1 MQDNCSI
8 ILFDKSIPL
17 SDSYS
22 DTTPIGSVSTEP
34 SNLFDKVQFWTINAD
49 HQGQRIDNFL
59 FTQLKGVPKSRIYRI
74 LRKGELRVNKG
85 RVKAVYKLKNGD
97 VLRIPPIR
105 VAEKKDDSQLSKLDK
120 VRDLEN
126 CILLETKQFMVINK
140 PSGIAVH
147 GGSGLSFGVIE
158 AFRALRPKEK
168 FLELVHRIDRDT
180 SGCLLIAKRR
190 SFLIHFQN
198 QLRHR
203 KMNKEYIAIVSG
215 RWSAD
220 FKRVD
225 VPLLKKELP
234 SGERIVVVDKNGKP
248 SETRFSLLEQLGDYS
263 LIQAKPVTGR
273 THQIRVHARHCHC
286 PLLGDEKYSDL
297 NADRDILKKLKIKTF
312 MLHAKRLSFTLPET
326 LERVE
331 VEAPIPAK
339 MDTVLTLLKK
349 NI

>member
-1 MQDNCSI
+1 LNHT
-8 ILFDKSIPL
+8 LNNPKTTKSR
-17 SDSYS
+17 SSHSS
-22 DTTPIGSVSTEP
+22 DTP
-34 SNLFDKVQFWTINAD
+34 SLFDKVQFWTIDAD
-49 HQGQRIDNFL
+49 HDGQRIDNYL
-59 FTQLKGVPKSRIYRI
+59 FTQLKGVPKSRVYRI
-74 LRKGELRVNKG
+74 LRKGEVRVNKG
-85 RVKAVYKLKNGD
+85 RVKAEYKLKSGD

-105 VAEKKDDSQLSKLDK
+105 VADKKDGSQLSKLDK
-120 VRDLEN
+120 VRDLEH

-168 FLELVHRIDRDT
+168 FLELAHRIDRDT

-203 KMNKEYIAIVSG
+203 KMNKEYVAIVSG
-215 RWSAD
+215 KWSKT

-225 VPLLKKELP
+225 VALLKKELP
-234 SGERIVVVDKNGKP
+234 SGERMVVVDQQGKP
-248 SETRFSLLEQLGDYS
+248 SETRFSLLEALGDYS

-297 NADRDILKKLKIKTF
+297 DADHAILKKLKIKTF
-312 MLHAKRLSFTLPET
+312 MLHAKRLSFTLPDAN
-326 LERVE
+326 ERLE
-331 VEAPIPAK
+331 VEAPMPK
-339 MDTVLTLLKK
+339 NMELVLKSLRSIT
-349 NI
+349 

>member
-1 MQDNCSI
+1 LHDISI
-8 ILFDKSIPL
+8 EDK
-17 SDSYS
+17 DSKHS
-22 DTTPIGSVSTEP
+22 P
-34 SNLFDKVQFWTINAD
+34 FDKVQLWTIDTD
-49 HQGQRIDNFL
+49 HAGQRIDNYL
-59 FTQLKGVPKSRIYRI
+59 FSQLKGVPKSRIYRI

-85 RVKAVYKLKNGD
+85 RVKAVYKLKSGD

-105 VAEKKDDSQLSKLDK
+105 VSERNENSQLSNLDK

-126 CILLETKQFMVINK
+126 CILLETKQYMVLNK

-203 KMNKEYIAIVSG
+203 KMNKEYVAIVSG
-215 RWSAD
+215 RWQKE

-225 VPLLKKELP
+225 APLLKKELP
-234 SGERIVVVDKNGKP
+234 SGERIVVVDKAGKP
-248 SETRFSLLEQLGDYS
+248 SETRFSLLEHLGTTNQYS
-263 LIQAKPVTGR
+263 FIKAKPVTGR

-286 PLLGDEKYSDL
+286 PLLGDEKYSNL
-297 NADRDILKKLKIKTF
+297 EADHEILKKLKIKTF
-312 MLHAKRLSFTLPET
+312 MLHAQRLSFTLPESE
-326 LERVE
+326 ERVQ
-331 VEAPIPAK
+331 VEAPLPK
-339 MDTVLTLLKK
+339 TMEFVVNSLRSS
-349 NI
+349 N